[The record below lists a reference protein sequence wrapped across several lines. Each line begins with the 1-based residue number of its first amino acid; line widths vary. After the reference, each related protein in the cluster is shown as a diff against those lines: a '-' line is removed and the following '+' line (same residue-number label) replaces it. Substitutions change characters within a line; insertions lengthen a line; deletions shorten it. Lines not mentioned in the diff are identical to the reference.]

1 MRKLLSRRPH
11 PYYII
16 APPYRR
22 NSAGIRVL
30 HMLCDALIRSGHE
43 AYITTTG
50 VAEHLMGPYLT
61 SVTTAQHKAHGIEP
75 IMILPETADGNP
87 LKGNIVVRYLLNQ
100 PGFFGAGGNFG
111 PDDILFSYTKALLQS
126 GQPEDQVLYMPAV
139 DLNVFRL
146 PDDPSKRIPGKVAF
160 FRGKA
165 GNGYIDPH
173 LLPVDAT
180 EVTLQSPGSWEELA
194 DLFQRCE
201 YFYSTE
207 ASGLGSEA
215 ILCGCVAV
223 CLPNERAPLQISLHE
238 SKGYGVAWGHTP
250 ENIEHARA
258 TLPLFRER
266 LLKHHEAFWSSL
278 DHFINVTQQ
287 AAQDFT
293 AKNRKFE
300 VLPWLAGREPT
311 ASQHA
316 LIDQH
321 FVDVAV
327 PSIGVVVIDADGDVK
342 NLTKTLDSLVDKAPT
357 HVSLRPLVLSSIETP
372 SGSSRFLRFDK
383 DGFVATLNNALNEFA
398 CDWFMI
404 VRAGDEFT
412 SSGLFT
418 TGLELA
424 TLSGHRAVYADEI
437 LLHADGRREF
447 MLRPDLNLD
456 LLLSYPSAVS
466 RHWLFHHETWSAQG
480 GFASDCQQAFE
491 LDYILRLIESGGF
504 DGLGHISEPLLVSSA
519 AALVDNLQELEAIK
533 RHLRARGFTHSSVSL
548 KSPGHYQVD
557 YGQSHTPGVSIL
569 VVVDGRAA
577 HAQRCLE
584 SLLENTTYGNYE
596 LLVLDRGN
604 VEPGV
609 CNWLSGIEQLGVAHI
624 RVMRYSADMSVP
636 AIQNIAANDA
646 LGEFILFLDS
656 AVGVVGQDWLQQLL
670 NHAMRPEVGSVAG
683 KLVDAEGNLCQGG
696 LVLGLGGPAG
706 VLYKGVKASEPGYMQ
721 RMQVDNDFS
730 ALSPHCL
737 MVKREL
743 FLAAGGFDEQLAP
756 WAHVDLCLQL
766 QQAGYLNVFTPRVQM
781 LISEVE
787 AVEATVEQEDRFYA
801 RWLPQL
807 AREPAYNPNFSLNPK
822 RVFKV
827 LDTSLTWR
835 PLAGWKPLPRVLAH
849 TVDEAS
855 SARYR
860 IVQPF
865 NALRDKGL
873 IDGAIASELLSVVEL
888 ERFDPDVVVV
898 QRSLEDSQLN
908 AMRRMQAFS
917 RAFKVYDLDAYL
929 PELPQSQRKHW
940 PEDVLGALREGLSF
954 MDRLVVSSDTMAQVF
969 EGFHPDIRVI
979 QSRLDPRWNNLRTAR
994 RSSAR
999 PRVGWA
1005 GDLASAG
1012 DVLMIAEV
1020 IRELAGEV
1028 EWVFFGACPEV
1039 LRPLVHEVHSSVDMA
1054 AYPGKLASLN
1064 LDLAVAPL
1072 ADSLFNRCKSN
1083 VALLEYG
1090 ICGVPV
1096 VCSDIEPYRCGLPV
1110 TQVNGAA
1117 SAWLEAIRAHLA
1129 DLDSA
1134 AAMGDALQSVV
1145 RREWILDDE
1154 YLQGWRK
1161 IWLPD

>member
-87 LKGNIVVRYLLNQ
+87 LNGNIVVRYLLNQ

-111 PDDILFSYTKALLQS
+111 PDDIFFSYTKALLQP

-139 DLNVFRL
+139 DLNIFRL
-146 PDDPSKRIPGKVAF
+146 PDDPSKRVPGKVAF

-165 GNGYIDPH
+165 GNGYIDPR

-258 TLPLFRER
+258 TLPFFREG

-278 DHFINVTQQ
+278 DHFIDVTQQ

-293 AKNRKFE
+293 ARNRKFE
-300 VLPWLAGREPT
+300 ALPWLAGRIPT
-311 ASQHA
+311 ASLHT

-327 PSIGVVVIDADGDVK
+327 PSIGVVVLDANGDMK
-342 NLTKTLDSLVDKAPT
+342 KLTKTLDSLVAHAPT
-357 HVSLRPLVLSSIETP
+357 HVSIRPLVLSNSKAP
-372 SGSSRFLRFDK
+372 SGSSRFLSFDK
-383 DGFVATLNNALNEFA
+383 DGFVATINSALNEFA

-404 VRAGDEFT
+404 VQAGDEFT

-437 LLHADGRREF
+437 LLHGDGRREF

-466 RHWLFHHETWSAQG
+466 RHWLFHRETWIVQG
-480 GFASDCQQAFE
+480 GFTSDCQQAFE

-504 DGLGHISEPLLVSSA
+504 EGVGHISEPLLVGA
-519 AALVDNLQELEAIK
+519 PVALTDNVQEPDVIE
-533 RHLRARGFTHSSVSL
+533 RHLRARGFSHASVSSNL
-548 KSPGHYQVD
+548 PGHYQVD

-569 VVVDGRAA
+569 VLVDGRVA

-624 RVMRYSADMSVP
+624 RVMRYPADLSVQ
-636 AIQNIAANDA
+636 AIQNMAANDA

-656 AVGVVGQDWLQQLL
+656 AVGVVGRDWLQQLL
-670 NHAMRPEVGSVAG
+670 NHAMRPEVGSVGA

-706 VLYKGVKASEPGYMQ
+706 ILYKGAKASEPGYMQ

-730 ALSPHCL
+730 ALSPQCL

-743 FLAAGGFDEQLAP
+743 FIAAGGFDEQMAP

-781 LISEVE
+781 LISEAE
-787 AVEATVEQEDRFYA
+787 AAEATVEQEDRFYA

-827 LDTSLTWR
+827 LDAPLTWR
-835 PLAGWKPLPRVLAH
+835 PLAGWKPLSRVLAH
-849 TVDEAS
+849 IIDDAS
-855 SARYR
+855 SAAHR

-873 IDGAIASELLSVVEL
+873 IDGAITSDLLSVVEL
-888 ERFDPDVVVV
+888 ERFDADVVVL
-898 QRSLEDSQLN
+898 QRALGDSQLQ

-917 RAFKVYDLDAYL
+917 RAFKVYELDAYL
-929 PELPQSQRKHW
+929 PELPNSQRQHW
-940 PEDVLGALREGLSF
+940 SEDVLGALREGLRF

-969 EGFHPDIRVI
+969 EGFHSDIRVI
-979 QSRLDPRWNNLRTAR
+979 QSRLDPRWSALRSERR
-994 RSSAR
+994 RSGK
-999 PRVGWA
+999 PRVGWVGNLA
-1005 GDLASAG
+1005 GAD
-1012 DVLMIAEV
+1012 DVLMIADV

-1028 EWVFFGACPEV
+1028 EWVFFGPCPDA

-1054 AYPGKLASLN
+1054 AYPARLAALN

-1072 ADSLFNRCKSN
+1072 TDSLFNRCRSN
-1083 VALLEYG
+1083 LALLEYG
-1090 ICGVPV
+1090 ACGVPV
-1096 VCSDIEPYRCGLPV
+1096 VCSDIDAFRCALPV
-1110 TQVNGAA
+1110 TLVKERA
-1117 SAWLEAIRAHLA
+1117 SDWLEAIRAHLA
-1129 DLDSA
+1129 DPDGS
-1134 AAMGDALQSVV
+1134 AAMGDALQSAV
-1145 RREWILDDE
+1145 RREWMLDDTH
-1154 YLQGWRK
+1154 LQSWRD